1 MIHTYK
7 FLAAILD
14 TIDNHITVI
23 NHEGTIQY
31 VNHGW
36 ATFGQNNDSVIKD
49 WNNVNYLE
57 VCDQAAKMGDEYS
70 PMAAEGIRK
79 VINAEQD
86 SFYFEYPCH
95 TPDEKHW
102 FMMRVTP
109 FVLNET
115 TYYLISHTSI
125 TERKLAEEKVL
136 NLSRIDGLT
145 NIPNRRYFDE
155 FIKSEW
161 LRCKRLKLPISL
173 AILDVDYF
181 KQLNDQ
187 YGHQVGDDCLISIA
201 GIIAKLTK
209 RPSDLCARHGGEEF
223 AIVLGNTTLEASLL
237 LLNQVNDAILK
248 LKIPNIK
255 SPIQPTVTVSIGLA
269 TMYPHLQ
276 DKNEKELIRQVDIL
290 LYEAKGNGRNQI
302 VYLNI

>member
-1 MIHTYK
+1 
-7 FLAAILD
+7 
-14 TIDNHITVI
+14 
-23 NHEGTIQY
+23 
-31 VNHGW
+31 
-36 ATFGQNNDSVIKD
+36 
-49 WNNVNYLE
+49 
-57 VCDQAAKMGDEYS
+57 
-70 PMAAEGIRK
+70 
-79 VINAEQD
+79 
-86 SFYFEYPCH
+86 
-95 TPDEKHW
+95 
-102 FMMRVTP
+102 MMRVAP
-109 FVLNET
+109 FLLNKA

-136 NLSRIDGLT
+136 SLSRIDGLT

-155 FIKSEW
+155 FIKGEW
-161 LRCKRLKLPISL
+161 LRCKRLKQPISL

-187 YGHQVGDDCLISIA
+187 YGHQVGDECLISIA
-201 GIIAKLTK
+201 EIIAKLSK

-223 AIVLGNTTLEASLL
+223 AIVLGNTSLQASLL
-237 LLNQVNDAILK
+237 LVNLIFDAIRE

-255 SPIQPTVTVSIGLA
+255 SPIKPTLTVSIGLA

-276 DKNEKELIRQVDIL
+276 DKNENELIKQVDML